1 MRKGR
6 LYGLTGFL
14 SLLGFIGVFTQ
25 ERTFLAFFAFAVDF
39 QYFFIQS
46 DELLE
51 QTMNRAAAW
60 GFYSGMAATAAAALG
75 GMLLGSRGAEALA
88 AAFAVGW
95 AVSVLVHGVL
105 TVAFTFRESWTTITA
120 GT

>member
-14 SLLGFIGVFTQ
+14 SVLGFIGVFTQ

-39 QYFFIQS
+39 QYFFIRS
-46 DELLE
+46 DEMME
-51 QTMNRAAAW
+51 QMMDRIAAW

-95 AVSVLVHGVL
+95 AAAVLVHGVL
-105 TVAFTFRESWTTITA
+105 TAAYSFREGWGMDHDS
-120 GT
+120 